1 MHMIKIK
8 NRGTKVHIFC
18 SYDRSRV
25 GTQAVRLTKF
35 TDYSLRLLM
44 YLAAAPERRATI
56 AEVARAYAISEH
68 HMVKVVH
75 VLGKEGYLTNTRGR
89 GGGVQLAR
97 PAREINV
104 GRVVRATEG
113 ADRPAECFD
122 TEHNGALYPRGPAH
136 PRAEADRGAALAR
149 TLAKLSMAL
158 PCAAA
163 RGKNAPGL
171 RLSPTSKSSR
181 RAS

>member
-44 YLAAAPERRATI
+44 YLAASPERRATI
-56 AEVARAYAISEH
+56 AEVAKAYGISEH
-68 HMVKVVH
+68 HVVKVVH
-75 VLGKEGYLTNTRGR
+75 LLGKEGYLRNTRGK

-97 PAREINV
+97 PACEINV

-113 ADRPAECFD
+113 ADHLAECFD
-122 TEHNGALYPRGPAH
+122 PEDNDCVLTEACRLR
-136 PRAEADRGAALAR
+136 RAFQEAVDSFYASLERHTLEDLRIRAPKLVAALRWHAR
-149 TLAKLSMAL
+149 PPS
-158 PCAAA
+158 
-163 RGKNAPGL
+163 
-171 RLSPTSKSSR
+171 
-181 RAS
+181 